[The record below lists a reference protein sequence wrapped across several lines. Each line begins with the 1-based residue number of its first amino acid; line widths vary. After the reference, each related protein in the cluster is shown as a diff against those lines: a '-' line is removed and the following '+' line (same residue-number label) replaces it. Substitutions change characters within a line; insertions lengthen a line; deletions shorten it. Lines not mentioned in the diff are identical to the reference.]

1 MTSISGTLQLT
12 AGDFSNLQ
20 ALPQQLEA
28 LVGTARQDL
37 NSITS
42 DGASG
47 NAISTLLTNLDGLGG
62 QAANL
67 PDLGP
72 LLEPIQSLV
81 RDLPSSDLVSLP
93 ALRSGVDQT
102 LSVLGPVKELILNG
116 KLDGALQEGAQRAVE
131 AVSGLLRPGDSG
143 SDILGQFQQFFEMFQ
158 SLSSWRTRPPSPQ
171 ALVELLAQLLLG
183 TSTDFLEQP
192 YTLLRTKLDP
202 LRNILPVGSDLSGWR
217 AAFPAR
223 VSFWTELNAQISVP
237 NINWNDVE
245 SRLQAELRALI
256 ELRATRDR
264 LISGSLSNLTRINLG
279 DLDQVGTAI
288 VNVPPPPEFQLS
300 KITDGIR
307 SHLESLAVS
316 LEGWSPTPEELR
328 ALVNGFSGSVRTFLE
343 ESPLGELRAILLRF
357 HHRLMLAIES
367 LPFRNLAAKVE
378 EALRKVADAINVVDP
393 DLIRKPIQ
401 DFFALVDSKIK
412 EIPVSAILDAVNS
425 VWRSVEDVFRQIN
438 TQLVSLKNTLQGL
451 VANVQTLVDQIQP
464 TLDSISSTVGVIET
478 QLSSF
483 DLKDAS
489 AAIVEQLHELRD
501 TVAGL
506 DFSALPDAAV
516 SALHAGAQLFKSL
529 DVAGAI
535 NPELNKALE
544 KVDPT
549 PQLESVTATLSA
561 ATGQLKVID
570 PASVVKQ
577 LDKPVDELL
586 KALNEFGP
594 DKLRSLMEV
603 AVRPVEDALR
613 DIDFT
618 TALAPVTRVYADLFA
633 RVDAVLNPESIFG
646 PLNELVQPVVNV
658 IDAVQPS
665 RLLQF
670 AMSQAGPM
678 ADSVGSPVKPPAA
691 VASGSAILNSIPK
704 AAELNDE
711 LFGFRPGDMLIPVID
726 LYRQFMEVID
736 GLSDDVLGPAAELF
750 RDLFSVRLQSL
761 FPSSVQLEVQS
772 SLDLVNAEFDVS
784 VVNRR
789 LLEAAGLFQ
798 TFVSTFNAKSATTVG
813 TSDAVVTLR
822 IGNLLSQLDPFL
834 LTPAPSQSEA
844 VAAASAQVQGR
855 LQLDG
860 LKNAA
865 VHLSEVR
872 STLPAFLSSADVTV
886 TSLRAFLKDLD
897 PAPVRV
903 AMNQAF
909 DRIGARIV
917 ALEKPLMTGIGE
929 LFRVIEE
936 FLLPITP
943 AALLDLA
950 NRLHLA
956 LKEQLLAF
964 HPNTFKDEVTLIF
977 DIVKEQLS
985 AFDPSVIVDE
995 LNKQRELLIKSLRD
1009 FIGQLQP
1016 DPAQFLA
1023 LQQNLAGLK
1032 PSEILKPAVESL
1044 RPVTELL
1051 AKIDIKI
1058 VLEPL
1063 IEAIERVRAQVP
1075 EVVAEIEAAL
1085 DEVLNA
1091 IPEGGSSSVSGSA
1104 SVAIA

>member
-28 LVGTARQDL
+28 LVGTARQNL

-81 RDLPSSDLVSLP
+81 RNLPSSDLVSLP
-93 ALRSGVDQT
+93 ELRSGVDQT
-102 LSVLGPVKELILNG
+102 LSVLGPVKDLILSG
-116 KLDGALQEGAQRAVE
+116 KLDGTLEEGAQRAVE

-202 LRNILPVGSDLSGWR
+202 LRNILPVGPDLSGWR

-223 VSFWTELNAQISVP
+223 VSFWTELNAQLSAP

-245 SRLQAELRALI
+245 SRLQVELRTLI

-264 LISGSLSNLTRINLG
+264 LISGALSNLTRINLG
-279 DLDQVGTAI
+279 DLGQVGTAI

-300 KITDGIR
+300 RITDGIR
-307 SHLESLAVS
+307 SHLESLAAS
-316 LEGWSPTPEELR
+316 LESWAPTPEELR

-343 ESPLGELRAILLRF
+343 NSPLGELRAILLRF

-425 VWRSVEDVFRQIN
+425 VWRTVEDVFQQIN

-464 TLDSISSTVGVIET
+464 TLDSINSAVGAIET
-478 QLSSF
+478 QLASF

-516 SALHAGAQLFKSL
+516 SALHAGAQLLKSL
-529 DVAGAI
+529 DVAGAV

-561 ATGQLKVID
+561 ATGQLRAID

-594 DKLRSLMEV
+594 DKLRSLMEA

-613 DIDFT
+613 GIDFT

-633 RVDAVLNPESIFG
+633 RVDAVLNPELIFG

-665 RLLQF
+665 RLLEF
-670 AMSQAGPM
+670 ATSQAGPM
-678 ADSVGSPVKPPAA
+678 AESVGSPVKPPAA
-691 VASGSAILNSIPK
+691 VTSGSAVLNSIPK
-704 AAELNDE
+704 AAELNEE
-711 LFGFRPGDMLIPVID
+711 LFGFRPGDMLLPVID

-736 GLSDDVLGPAAELF
+736 GLSDDVLGRATELF

-772 SLDLVNAEFDVS
+772 SLDLVNAEFDS
-784 VVNRR
+784 SAVNRR
-789 LLEAAGLFQ
+789 LIEAAGLFQ
-798 TFVSTFNAKSATTVG
+798 TFVSNFNVKSATVG
-813 TSDAVVTLR
+813 AADATVTLR
-822 IGNLLSQLDPFL
+822 IRSLLSQLDPFL
-834 LTPAPSQSEA
+834 LAPAPSQSEA
-844 VAAASAQVQGR
+844 VAAASVQVQGR

-860 LKNAA
+860 LRNAS
-865 VHLSEVR
+865 VHLSKVR

-886 TSLRAFLKDLD
+886 TSLRTFLKDLD

-903 AMNQAF
+903 AMNEAF

-917 ALEKPLMTGIGE
+917 ALERPLMTGLGE

-936 FLLPITP
+936 FILPISP

-977 DIVKEQLS
+977 DIVKEQLT

-1044 RPVTELL
+1044 KPVTDLL

-1075 EVVAEIEAAL
+1075 EVVVEIEAAL